1 MATELSVEIVTPRA
15 IAWSGTASDVQ
26 APGLLGEFG
35 VYPKHIPYLTVLK
48 PGVVKVR
55 ANGQVKAFVVGE
67 GFAEA
72 GPDRV
77 VLLCDSCEAL
87 EGVDKD
93 AARRELADAEAVLKV
108 AAHGT
113 PEHTAASKKQVM
125 ARAKL
130 S

>member
-93 AARRELADAEAVLKV
+93 AARRELAEAEAVLKV

-113 PEHTAASKKQVM
+113 PEHTVASKKQVM

>member
-72 GPDRV
+72 GPERV

-93 AARRELADAEAVLKV
+93 AARRELAEADAVLKV

>member
-93 AARRELADAEAVLKV
+93 AARRELAEAEAVLKV
-108 AAHGT
+108 AADGT
-113 PEHTAASKKQVM
+113 PEHAAASKKSVL

-130 S
+130 G

>member
-93 AARRELADAEAVLKV
+93 AARRELAEAEAVLKV

>member
-1 MATELSVEIVTPRA
+1 MANDLSVEIVTPRA
-15 IAWSGTASDVQ
+15 VAWSGTASDVQ

-55 ANGQVKAFVVGE
+55 ANGQVRAFVIGE

-72 GPDRV
+72 GPNRV

-87 EGVDKD
+87 DGIDKD
-93 AARRELADAEAVLKV
+93 AARRELAEAEAVLKV

-113 PEHTAASKKQVM
+113 PAHIAATKKQVM
-125 ARAKL
+125 ARARL